1 MGQNPKKCKS
11 SIPYETLLQVKLL
24 VTSKSGIVSG
34 VPLVVETK
42 LRRKKKQLG
51 KCALN
56 DVSCLIIIFIF
67 IFFNF
72 VGGAGGM
79 YKYNSNCGQD
89 Q

>member
-42 LRRKKKQLG
+42 LRRKNNKTVRKM
-51 KCALN
+51 CP
-56 DVSCLIIIFIF
+56 
-67 IFFNF
+67 
-72 VGGAGGM
+72 
-79 YKYNSNCGQD
+79 
-89 Q
+89 